1 MTWTVVVAS
10 IKKYWYYFA
19 IGTVTVLSV
28 ILFVDQQNKVKNL
41 LNLLQV
47 QSEEN
52 RRTIEELR
60 KIKEEE
66 EVKRQQIETK
76 YQETIKEIEK
86 THREAI
92 ANLDRQKK
100 EEIKKLIEQFQD
112 DPDRMAESIHNL
124 LGIPIQWKS

>member
-1 MTWTVVVAS
+1 MTWAIIAAG

-28 ILFVDQQNKVKNL
+28 ILFVGQQNKVKNL
-41 LNLLQV
+41 LNLLQT

-66 EVKRQQIETK
+66 EAKRRQIETK

-92 ANLDRQKK
+92 ANLDKQKK

-112 DPDRMAESIHNL
+112 DPNKMAESIHNL
-124 LGIPIQWKS
+124 LGIPIQ

>member
-66 EVKRQQIETK
+66 EAKRRQIETK

-86 THREAI
+86 NHREAI

-100 EEIKKLIEQFQD
+100 KK
-112 DPDRMAESIHNL
+112 
-124 LGIPIQWKS
+124 